1 MYLVHGTSEK
11 NYKKIIKDGILK
23 VDNSLYKMTNN
34 NEKGI
39 FCQLMIEE
47 FENEITWFPKK
58 IKLDIKILKDLKFDI
73 YQGIGSFDKDIVP
86 FKIGKGN
93 YKRLPSMNKIIKM
106 IKDYIKTL
114 KYIPKKIRF
123 MHSHEIIIRQDID
136 LKKYMIF

>member
-1 MYLVHGTSEK
+1 M
-11 NYKKIIKDGILK
+11 KDGILK
-23 VDNSLYKMTNN
+23 VDNSQYKMTNN

-73 YQGIGSFDKDIVP
+73 YQGVGSFDNDIAP

-93 YKRLPSMNKIIKM
+93 YKRVPSMNKTIKM

-136 LKKYMIF
+136 LKKYQINF

>member
-1 MYLVHGTSEK
+1 M
-11 NYKKIIKDGILK
+11 KDGILK
-23 VDNSLYKMTNN
+23 VDNSQYKMTNN

-47 FENEITWFPKK
+47 FENEITWFQKK

-73 YQGIGSFDKDIVP
+73 FKGIGSFDNDIEP

-93 YKRLPSMNKIIKM
+93 YKRVPSMNKTIKM

-136 LKKYMIF
+136 LKKYQINF